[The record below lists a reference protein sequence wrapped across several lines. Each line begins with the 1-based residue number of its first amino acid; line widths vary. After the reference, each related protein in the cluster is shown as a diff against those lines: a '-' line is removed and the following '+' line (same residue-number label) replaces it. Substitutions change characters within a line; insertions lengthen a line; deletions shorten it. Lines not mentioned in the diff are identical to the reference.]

1 MAVLAEE
8 SQLSQRGHF
17 VGEDPEDADTPTTL
31 RKEMLQDW
39 IESRTQLFVRIA
51 GLTQPPTVELGR
63 SPHWCAMT
71 TRSSEPHSRV
81 V

>member
-1 MAVLAEE
+1 
-8 SQLSQRGHF
+8 
-17 VGEDPEDADTPTTL
+17 
-31 RKEMLQDW
+31 MLQDW